1 MLPLT
6 RVAGRVATATD
17 FAAAMQHMIREVVP
31 EREQYRMRI
40 MVDEAAGHVLQS
52 QGENCIV
59 FASQGPHLLQIGL
72 SNLPSSFK
80 PAPGSLAPQA
90 ANLDECRSW
99 STCGSCTGSL
109 GCGWCSADNKCKT
122 GGSSG
127 SNDGSCP
134 RSSLKWHYLTSS
146 CPEGKLDECGSLSS
160 CGSCTGRLGCGW
172 CSADNKCKTGGSSG
186 SNDGSCRSS
195 LKWHYVPSE
204 CLGDSTANTQ
214 ETSQSTWAS
223 WVIILLIMCCCCFM
237 KS

>member
-31 EREQYRMRI
+31 EGEQYRMRI

-52 QGENCIV
+52 QGEDCIV

-99 STCGSCTGSL
+99 STCGSCTGSF

-146 CPEGKLDECGSLSS
+146 CPGAKVD
-160 CGSCTGRLGCGW
+160 
-172 CSADNKCKTGGSSG
+172 SAVDIVEWAGSS
-186 SNDGSCRSS
+186 RVWSS
-195 LKWHYVPSE
+195 AKHGRALHTW
-204 CLGDSTANTQ
+204 
-214 ETSQSTWAS
+214 TSHVMRCNRFVTCEWPYDT
-223 WVIILLIMCCCCFM
+223 ILY
-237 KS
+237 